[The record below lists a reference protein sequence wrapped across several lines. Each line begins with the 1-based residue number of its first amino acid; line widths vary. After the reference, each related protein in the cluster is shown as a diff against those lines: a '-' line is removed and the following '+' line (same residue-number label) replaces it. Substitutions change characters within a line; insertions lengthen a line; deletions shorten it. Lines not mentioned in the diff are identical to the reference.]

1 MIIYFKP
8 EFKIDSAVAYVQH
21 KSNKENLPI
30 NLSTMR
36 FVNVGNSG
44 NNQIKFQHYKDIMQL
59 ILNDI
64 FFRISDENLRNL
76 IKKNYNI
83 N

>member
-1 MIIYFKP
+1 
-8 EFKIDSAVAYVQH
+8 
-21 KSNKENLPI
+21 
-30 NLSTMR
+30 MR

-44 NNQIKFQHYKDIMQL
+44 NNQIKFQHYKDIMRL